1 MTDGRRAFQVV
12 SKTRLLERDFGSQ
25 EAVVSFQF
33 SVVSRNSLAKQKG
46 HPGKGAAFSFRENSS
61 NGAKSVKTF
70 WRNLMSRK
78 RGVSRNFWEINIFVF
93 NNLQNRLTELDVDSF

>member
-1 MTDGRRAFQVV
+1 MVAGLSSRQQNATVGA
-12 SKTRLLERDFGSQ
+12 RLWIAENSRQFS
-25 EAVVSFQF
+25 F
-33 SVVSRNSLAKQKG
+33 SVVSKKLPLEQKG

-93 NNLQNRLTELDVDSF
+93 NNLQNRLTELGTDSF